1 VVVNTKFPRKIFLR
15 AGRALAFGALALSAV
30 VLSGCAN
37 QRASG
42 KVYNYNQAQREQ
54 AVRLGTVVAVNAATI
69 QSDKA
74 SGVGAVAGGVLGGV
88 ASNSIGGGKGRN
100 IATVGGAL
108 LGSLAGNMI
117 ENKIE
122 KRDGFAITVEL
133 DKGGTRVITQE
144 ADIALEVGQR
154 VQVVGGGNSVRVLP
168 L

>member
-1 VVVNTKFPRKIFLR
+1 MVSTKFARKAFPRV
-15 AGRALAFGALALSAV
+15 GRGLAVGALALSAI

-54 AVRLGTVVAVNAATI
+54 AVRLGTVVAVNPATI
-69 QSDKA
+69 QGDRA
-74 SGVGAVAGGVLGGV
+74 SGIGAIAGGVLGGV
-88 ASNSIGGGKGRN
+88 ASNAIGGGKGRN
-100 IATVGGAL
+100 IVTVGGAL
-108 LGSLAGNMI
+108 LGSLAGNVI